1 MVQLTRIYT
10 RGGDKGKTSLG
21 DGTRVPKHTLRVE
34 AYGTVDEANSTIG
47 IARLH
52 TDGDLDSVLGR
63 IQNDLFALGA
73 DLCVP
78 EPEEDAPPPEYPP
91 LRVAKEQVDRLE
103 AEIAAANEKLEPLN
117 SFILPG
123 GSPAAAQLHL
133 ARTIAR
139 RAERQLTALMEQEER
154 LNPHA
159 LMYLNRLSDLLFVLG
174 RLANDNGRSDVLWVP
189 GANR

>member
-1 MVQLTRIYT
+1 
-10 RGGDKGKTSLG
+10 
-21 DGTRVPKHTLRVE
+21 VE
-34 AYGTVDEANSTIG
+34 AYGTVEGADSAIG

-52 TDGDLDSVLGR
+52 TEDELGSVLGS
-63 IQNDLFALGA
+63 IKNDLVDLGA

-78 EPEEDAPPPEYPP
+78 EPEEGAPPPEYPP

-103 AEIAAANEKLEPLN
+103 AEIDAANEKLEPLN